1 MEAKSK
7 LELVLK
13 ALNVHTTYEECRST
27 MVYEKIEAM
36 DVNCGDSERLVVFG
50 GSIHAK
56 LHTISA
62 KNQPYIKYVV

>member
-1 MEAKSK
+1 MEPKSTM
-7 LELVLK
+7 ELVLK

-36 DVNCGDSERLVVFG
+36 DVNCGDSERLVFG
-50 GSIHAK
+50 GSIHAN